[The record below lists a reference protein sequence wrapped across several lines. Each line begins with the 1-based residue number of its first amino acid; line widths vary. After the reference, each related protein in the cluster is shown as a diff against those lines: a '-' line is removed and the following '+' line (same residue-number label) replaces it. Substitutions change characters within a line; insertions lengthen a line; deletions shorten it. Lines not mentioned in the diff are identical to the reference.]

1 MKSQSRCRGRS
12 IAKSKPHYTSL
23 SPCNTDPPATAS
35 SLALSLSSAISLL
48 SPALLN
54 HLAKSN
60 LNNNCGKNSLAASSA
75 SARAC
80 AMIGFCER
88 AEEDFLKAGRRG
100 RAVRKREVEEK
111 EATEMEVSGWA
122 GRRGLVEAE
131 ERSSK
136 KVRSLSEKVCA

>member
-1 MKSQSRCRGRS
+1 M
-12 IAKSKPHYTSL
+12 
-23 SPCNTDPPATAS
+23 
-35 SLALSLSSAISLL
+35 
-48 SPALLN
+48 
-54 HLAKSN
+54 
-60 LNNNCGKNSLAASSA
+60 
-75 SARAC
+75 
-80 AMIGFCER
+80 
-88 AEEDFLKAGRRG
+88 KAGRRG